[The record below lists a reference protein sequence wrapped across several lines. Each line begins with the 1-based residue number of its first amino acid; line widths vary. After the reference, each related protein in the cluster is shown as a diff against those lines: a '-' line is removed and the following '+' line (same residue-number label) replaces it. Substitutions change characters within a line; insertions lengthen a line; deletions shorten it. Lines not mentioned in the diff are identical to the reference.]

1 MKPIQKDCVTI
12 SQYALEIGKSVRT
25 VQRYVAQGLPVIKGC
40 APLIHLPTANAYWLS
55 RMTGGNGAV
64 SNSGHV
70 AVSSDAQAAAKEVR
84 EDV

>member
-55 RMTGGNGAV
+55 RMTGENSAISNG
-64 SNSGHV
+64 GHIT
-70 AVSSDAQAAAKEVR
+70 VSSDSQATAKEVR

>member
-55 RMTGGNGAV
+55 KMTGGRAKVN
-64 SNSGHV
+64 NSAMPV
-70 AVSSDAQAAAKEVR
+70 NCPEFQATAKEVR

>member
-25 VQRYVAQGLPVIKGC
+25 VQRYVAQGLPVIEGC

-55 RMTGGNGAV
+55 RMAGRNSAV
-64 SNSGHV
+64 GNSGLV
-70 AVSSDAQAAAKEVR
+70 AVSSDAQAGAKEVS